1 MPFHRQKKDTTPN
14 TPGSTPEQTAP
25 VLPDHCLGDHSGY
38 PLAPASRWN
47 EAQELRTADEE
58 ATNHEE

>member
-38 PLAPASRWN
+38 PLAQNLAGMKLKS
-47 EAQELRTADEE
+47 
-58 ATNHEE
+58 